1 MALNSDRTAY
11 ISTIENEKKAEN
23 RTSPLHVISDGQLS
37 LNDVINPKPL
47 DYDKQIHISWIDDAL
62 DQKAFETKYSAWD
75 MIECPSYPISC
86 SCFGNNLGIAASS
99 NGKLLL
105 TNNHGNSF
113 IEKDI
118 LENVSSCVF
127 LSYIENIVLD
137 TDEIESKITNKF
149 ILFSNGGRAVVTT
162 DNFNT
167 MQDLTIPDD
176 VITSSVYS
184 NKRLILCSSSGKIY
198 ISNDYGLT
206 FQEIE
211 HNFNIQFTSIA
222 ANEKGVLVA
231 VGNNG
236 NDRCIYSLDN
246 GMSWQSFQLNNNN
259 QWLSITYGENKF
271 IACSLDGDNR
281 LLLIEYQEKTHSLI
295 SYIQNLPYNYEFS
308 SISYGSRVFVLVSLC
323 GKTLSSFDGIRWLE
337 VPNGNGS
344 WCNILRTDKFF
355 IVFSNTSNEDGFN
368 ACRSSNG
375 GLLGIQFAT
384 VQEIIDNEKT
394 NKSIDIQG
402 VNAWF
407 NYLEQDR
414 GITAQDMRL
423 TIIDENSPCV
433 SVDEIIKPGE
443 YFIIKNLENL
453 PSIFDYAFPKLIV
466 QNVVIDGYNTIFH
479 CLYSYFGVNYYRFIR
494 LFNPETNSF
503 DEWLKENINQTEIKN
518 IDLSLDNI
526 SVSKETTITSASSFL
541 IQNAKGEICSIP
553 EIDLSS
559 NIVNSFNFKNTLD
572 VFEFFKLIGFTEGSP
587 TSVLIEKIKGFG
599 YMFSLYLTG
608 IFENKYISDAPLD
621 SLFKLHYVYYDGA
634 NIYLVIK
641 DIMTY
646 KEFIYN
652 NSWVESKNEIGL
664 HTISTGGTSS
674 STVEEFY
681 DKFNIKNLALKDI
694 VETSDIKD
702 NAVTES
708 KILNGAVTTNKIK
721 DNSVTESKILKG
733 AVTTNKIKD
742 AAVIESKILNGA
754 VTTNK
759 IKDAAVNNA
768 KIAAKTITYDKLN
781 LSCIEFY
788 NTSSISGGYID
799 FHFNKSTADYT
810 SRIMETASGKINIT
824 ASSGLY
830 VNNVKVL
837 SNINDLLALIKSNP
851 AAIRR
856 ALGLGTLAT
865 KSQVNLSDSTQVT
878 GVLKAANGGF
888 NYSDLI

>member
-23 RTSPLHVISDGQLS
+23 RTSPLYVMSDGQLS

-47 DYDKQIHISWIDDAL
+47 DYDKQIHISWIDEAL

-105 TNNHGNSF
+105 TSNHGNSF

-149 ILFSNGGRAVVTT
+149 ILFSNGGHAVVTT

-176 VITSSVYS
+176 IITCSVYS
-184 NKRLILCSSSGKIY
+184 NNRLILCSSSGKIY

-337 VPNGNGS
+337 VPNGNCS

-355 IVFSNTSNEDGFN
+355 IVFSNTLNEDGFN

-423 TIIDENSPCV
+423 TIIDDTSPCV

-443 YFIIKNLENL
+443 YLIFKDLENL
-453 PSIFDYAFPKLIV
+453 PSINDFAFPKLIV
-466 QNVVIDGYNTIFH
+466 QNVVLDGYNIIFH
-479 CLYSYFGVNYYRFIR
+479 CLYNYFGVKYYRFIR

-503 DEWLKENINQTEIKN
+503 EEWLKENINQTEIKN

-526 SVSKETTITSASSFL
+526 SVSKETTITAASSFL

-559 NIVNSFNFKNTLD
+559 NIV
-572 VFEFFKLIGFTEGSP
+572 
-587 TSVLIEKIKGFG
+587 
-599 YMFSLYLTG
+599 
-608 IFENKYISDAPLD
+608 
-621 SLFKLHYVYYDGA
+621 
-634 NIYLVIK
+634 
-641 DIMTY
+641 
-646 KEFIYN
+646 
-652 NSWVESKNEIGL
+652 
-664 HTISTGGTSS
+664 
-674 STVEEFY
+674 TVENNNNITEISNILAIDSKGNVTKVSDLDLSSDIFTVSNDCLNSAVNTFLIIDNQGKISKLSNITEFLSL
-681 DKFNIKNLALKDI
+681 KKLAYKDI
-694 VETSDIKD
+694 VETSDIKN

-708 KILNGAVTTNKIK
+708 KILNGAVTANKIK
-721 DNSVTESKILKG
+721 DAAVIESKILNG
-733 AVTTNKIKD
+733 AVTANKIKD

-768 KIAAKTITYDKLN
+768 KIASKTITQDKLN
-781 LSCIEFY
+781 LNCIEFL
-788 NTSSISGGYID
+788 NTSSTHGGYID

-837 SNINDLLALIKSNP
+837 ANINDLLALIKSNP
-851 AAIRR
+851 AAIRQ

>member
-11 ISTIENEKKAEN
+11 ISTVENEKKAEN

-47 DYDKQIHISWIDDAL
+47 DYDKQIHISWIDEAL

-105 TNNHGNSF
+105 TSNHGNSF

-137 TDEIESKITNKF
+137 TGEIESKIINKF
-149 ILFSNGGRAVVTT
+149 ILFSNGGQAVVTT

-337 VPNGNGS
+337 VPNGNCS

-355 IVFSNTSNEDGFN
+355 IVFSNTLNEDGFN

-384 VQEIIDNEKT
+384 VQEIIDNEKS

-443 YFIIKNLENL
+443 YLILKNLENL
-453 PSIFDYAFPKLIV
+453 PPIIDFTFPKLIV
-466 QNVVIDGYNTIFH
+466 QKAVIGGYNTIFH
-479 CLYSYFGVNYYRFIR
+479 CLYSYYGVNYYRFIR
-494 LFNPETNSF
+494 VFNHETNSF

-526 SVSKETTITSASSFL
+526 IVSKETTITAASSFL
-541 IQNAKGEICSIP
+541 IQNAKGEVCSIP

-559 NIVNSFNFKNTLD
+559 NIV
-572 VFEFFKLIGFTEGSP
+572 
-587 TSVLIEKIKGFG
+587 
-599 YMFSLYLTG
+599 
-608 IFENKYISDAPLD
+608 
-621 SLFKLHYVYYDGA
+621 
-634 NIYLVIK
+634 
-641 DIMTY
+641 
-646 KEFIYN
+646 
-652 NSWVESKNEIGL
+652 
-664 HTISTGGTSS
+664 
-674 STVEEFY
+674 TVENNNKITEISNIVAIDSKGNVTKVSDLDLSSDIFSVSNDCLNSAVNTFLVTDNNGNVSRISNITEFLGL
-681 DKFNIKNLALKDI
+681 KKLAYKDI
-694 VETSDIKD
+694 VETSDIKNNAVTESKILNGAVTTNKIKD

-721 DNSVTESKILKG
+721 DNSVTESKIL
-733 AVTTNKIKD
+733 
-742 AAVIESKILNGA
+742 NGA

-768 KIAAKTITYDKLN
+768 KIASKTITYDKLN

-799 FHFNKSTADYT
+799 FHFNKSTSDYT

-837 SNINDLLALIKSNP
+837 ANINDLLALIKSNP
-851 AAIRR
+851 AAIRQ